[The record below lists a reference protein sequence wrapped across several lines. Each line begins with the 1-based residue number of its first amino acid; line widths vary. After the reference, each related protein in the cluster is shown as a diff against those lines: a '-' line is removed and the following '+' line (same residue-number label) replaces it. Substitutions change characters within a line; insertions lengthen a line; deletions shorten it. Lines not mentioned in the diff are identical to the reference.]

1 MVNAAI
7 PVLAVLIA
15 VLFIVGEPTL
25 QKCLCARLLSF
36 GVNPLISWHNQVAM
50 HAEF

>member
-15 VLFIVGEPTL
+15 VLFFAGERTL
-25 QKCLCARLLSF
+25 NEGLCAHVLIV
-36 GVNPLISWHNQVAM
+36 GVNPVLSRHSEVAV
-50 HAEF
+50 HAGF